1 MKKESP
7 ILILKFVAI
16 LVSMFLLIMLI
27 NKSCSESYE
36 INKAIKSADIID
48 SSEPIYKLSEKEE
61 IAKDPK
67 SYLKLTF
74 KSWRLDGFG
83 VISMQNFDIEN
94 TSSIDIKDVS
104 IKFTYYAESG
114 TVLSESV
121 NVVYKTIKAKS
132 KIKVRDFN
140 AGFVN
145 QQTASCQLDIVD
157 AVAIVVYD

>member
-1 MKKESP
+1 MEKESP
-7 ILILKFVAI
+7 ILKFLAI
-16 LVSMFLLIMLI
+16 LVSLVFMLVVFGQ
-27 NKSCSESYE
+27 SCGNGYE
-36 INKAIKSADIID
+36 PNTPIKTTEKEKD
-48 SSEPIYKLSEKEE
+48 SSGPIYKLSEKEE

-67 SYLKLTF
+67 SYLKLTA

-132 KIKVRDFN
+132 KIKVREFN

-145 QQTASCQLDIVD
+145 QQTASCQLEIVD
-157 AVAIVVYD
+157 AVAIVIYD